1 MKRTLMIGK
10 SGCGKTTLAMTLAS
24 SFEGYHKTQSIE
36 LIGDCIDTPGEYLE
50 RKTFFK
56 ALTVTAMDCDCVL
69 ILLDA
74 TDAQISI
81 PPMIAGIFGRPVIGA
96 VTKIDLVDSEK
107 TLADAV
113 DNIRMSGA
121 DPVFKVSSVTGEG
134 VDELKKYLSEPLAR

>member
-10 SGCGKTTLAMTLAS
+10 SGCGKTTLALKLAKS
-24 SFEGYHKTQSIE
+24 ALSGHKTQSIE

-50 RKTFFK
+50 RKPFFK

-81 PPMIAGIFGRPVIGA
+81 PPLIAGIFGRPVLGA
-96 VTKIDLVDSEK
+96 VTKIDLV
-107 TLADAV
+107 ADERIIDDAE
-113 DNIRMSGA
+113 DNLRMSGA
-121 DPVFKVSSVTGEG
+121 NPIFRISSLTGEG
-134 VDELKKYLSEPLAR
+134 LDELREYLSEPLAQ